1 MNFNSNQRR
10 RIEVICKYISG
21 AIKRKHAETALE
33 VKERQFR
40 RIVSAFRKYGVE
52 SILHGNTGNLPRN
65 KTNQQVI
72 NKIVE
77 LYRGKYYGLNVSHFV
92 EKLLEEIPNQTPSYS
107 TVRKILKDHNL
118 LVNNR
123 QRGSNKVHRTRNR
136 YEREGTMVQI
146 DGSHHKWFG
155 HQMSCLI
162 AAIDDATGKILG
174 AKFSKTETTFDTMD
188 VIEQIIRNHG
198 LFQMLYS
205 DKAGIYTNHKREGF
219 TSVSLAMRKLE
230 IIPIQADT
238 PQAKGRV
245 ERLFRTLQSRLVSE
259 LKLKNISTIEDA
271 NTFLQ
276 TSFIKYFNDKF
287 SVEPQSTLSAYRSLS
302 SNIDLNEI
310 LVKTEEKIVQKGE
323 TILFNKENY
332 SITTLK
338 YASLYGRKIEIRK
351 YRNGEWKVF
360 YQGEELNTFP
370 IYQGKKAA

>member
-1 MNFNSNQRR
+1 
-10 RIEVICKYISG
+10 
-21 AIKRKHAETALE
+21 
-33 VKERQFR
+33 
-40 RIVSAFRKYGVE
+40 
-52 SILHGNTGNLPRN
+52 
-65 KTNQQVI
+65 
-72 NKIVE
+72 
-77 LYRGKYYGLNVSHFV
+77 
-92 EKLLEEIPNQTPSYS
+92 
-107 TVRKILKDHNL
+107 
-118 LVNNR
+118 
-123 QRGSNKVHRTRNR
+123 
-136 YEREGTMVQI
+136 MVQI

-188 VIEQIIRNHG
+188 VIEQMIRNHG

-310 LVKTEEKIVQKGE
+310 LVKTEEK
-323 TILFNKENY
+323 
-332 SITTLK
+332 
-338 YASLYGRKIEIRK
+338 
-351 YRNGEWKVF
+351 
-360 YQGEELNTFP
+360 
-370 IYQGKKAA
+370 